1 MKLDDLRTEYLATT
15 CGKLI
20 RERVHSIVESFLRKR
35 DPGIY
40 ARGASDYRDSID
52 DVVQEFILDVLL
64 GEQQLAYVFDVSV
77 EIADFDRLMNRQ
89 AKRYLARTRE
99 RTIVDTLLKRGTT
112 SLEADDQITEEAS
125 GAYRHISCTAESEP
139 AMRFTEAAAIAR
151 NAVPP
156 TYSAPTER
164 NPKVYTDDGLRDV
177 LRKLLSSF
185 GTIVSKPQLEEFFE
199 HILTPWTTTVLDL
212 DEGVHEEHSDL
223 TPEEIA
229 MVQSI
234 ANSITEGWSQNE
246 ALAFDYKLGNISDAR
261 LADRIG
267 VSRPTAAN
275 LKNKVLSEIHDALTD
290 VDSHLHTATLTAV
303 ANLTD
308 RAIR

>member
-1 MKLDDLRTEYLATT
+1 MTLDDLRREYLATT
-15 CGKLI
+15 CGRLI
-20 RERVHSIVESFLRKR
+20 HERVHSIVESYLKKR

-64 GEQQLAYVFDVSV
+64 REQQLAYVFDVSV
-77 EIADFDRLMNRQ
+77 ALDDFDRLMNRQ

-112 SLEADDQITEEAS
+112 SLDADDQVTQEAS
-125 GAYRHISCTAESEP
+125 GAYRHISRTAESEP
-139 AMRFTEAAAIAR
+139 VMRFTEAVAIAR
-151 NAVPP
+151 SAVPL

-185 GTIVSKPQLEEFFE
+185 GAAVSKPQLEKFFE

-212 DEGVHEEHSDL
+212 DEEVHEEHSDL

-234 ANSITEGWSQNE
+234 ANSITESWSQNE

-261 LADRIG
+261 LAARIG

-275 LKNKVLSEIHDALTD
+275 LKNKVLSEIHDALVD

-308 RAIR
+308 RALR